1 MDAPSSAA
9 PTPPPHSSESEVDL
23 SRAAVGWCIAL
34 VAGIAIATFSA
45 AYDSN
50 RRAALEKALEYT
62 AVGDQRLYPLSAG
75 TAAPL
80 AFEGAPLLPADKTPT
95 PMAEAH
101 MRLAGY
107 TDDASFRLYIP
118 EERENANGTTGGPS
132 WYVKVGAGS
141 FLRMT
146 R

>member
-1 MDAPSSAA
+1 MDAHSPAA
-9 PTPPPHSSESEVDL
+9 PTPPPHQSESEVDL

-34 VAGIAIATFSA
+34 VASIAIATISA
-45 AYDSN
+45 SYDSN
-50 RRAALEKALEYT
+50 RRETLEKSLEYT
-62 AVGDQRLYPLSAG
+62 AVGDHRFYPLSAG
-75 TAAPL
+75 DAAPL
-80 AFEGAPLLPADKTPT
+80 SFEGAPLLPADKTPS
-95 PMAEAH
+95 PMPEAR

-107 TDDASFRLYIP
+107 TDQTSFRLYVP
-118 EERENANGTTGGPS
+118 EERENANGATGGPS